1 MASLVPCTVCR
12 RHVRRHET
20 QCRFCGAE
28 RTAEAAA
35 REQAL
40 PRDVKRATLFALG
53 LTLAGQACAAD
64 NSIAIYGAPFLGG
77 GSGGG
82 GGSDDSNGIPGNGG
96 TGAVG
101 GSGGSSSS
109 DGGSGQVQPV
119 YGAPVSPTGGTGG
132 ALPMSAVDA
141 GTDGGNADSGTDAGN

>member
-28 RTAEAAA
+28 RTPEVGTCAAGTCRA
-35 REQAL
+35 PRESL

-53 LTLAGQACAAD
+53 LTLAGQACAEAND
-64 NSIAIYGAPFLGG
+64 TPVYGAPYFGG

-82 GGSDDSNGIPGNGG
+82 SGSSGNGG
-96 TGAVG
+96 GGAGGNGGAPDTG
-101 GSGGSSSS
+101 
-109 DGGSGQVQPV
+109 DGGSGQIQPV
-119 YGAPVSPTGGTGG
+119 YGAPVGPNAGSGG
-132 ALPMSAVDA
+132 ALPMAAEDA
-141 GTDGGNADSGTDAGN
+141 GSDAAADSGSDA

>member
-12 RHVRRHET
+12 RHVRCHET

-28 RTAEAAA
+28 RTADTAACE
-35 REQAL
+35 RAL

-64 NSIAIYGAPFLGG
+64 NSVAIYGAPFLGG

-82 GGSDDSNGIPGNGG
+82 GGSNDSGGNGG
-96 TGAVG
+96 GGNGGNG
-101 GSGGSSSS
+101 GSTTIN

-119 YGAPVSPTGGTGG
+119 YGAPVSPPGGSGG
-132 ALPMSAVDA
+132 ALPMAAVDA
-141 GTDGGNADSGTDAGN
+141 GNDAGNADSGSDAGN